1 MKDVKSEKAFLNEKN
16 LDFKKIFKN
25 FFSVFFRFSVSFF
38 EDIRSMKEAKSENG
52 FLNEKN

>member
-1 MKDVKSEKAFLNEKN
+1 MRKIWI
-16 LDFKKIFKN
+16 FKKFSKIF
-25 FFSVFFRFSVSFF
+25 SAFFRFSVSFF